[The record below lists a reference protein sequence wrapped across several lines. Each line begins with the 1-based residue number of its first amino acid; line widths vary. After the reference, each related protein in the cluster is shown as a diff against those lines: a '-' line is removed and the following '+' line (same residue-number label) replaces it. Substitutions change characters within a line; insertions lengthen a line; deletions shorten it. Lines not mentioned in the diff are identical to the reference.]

1 MSSAALPK
9 DEAGLMS
16 LRPDTDDYRQLFLRD
31 LPLMDTRAPTEF
43 ARGAFPA
50 AVSLPL
56 MTDDERARVGTCY
69 KQEGQAAAIALGHSL
84 VQGSVKAERLA
95 AWIAFARENPAGYL
109 YCFRGGLRS
118 QIVQQWLAEAG
129 VHYPRIRCG
138 YKAMR
143 QYLLEEL
150 ERCIDAAHIV
160 LVSGRTGSG
169 KTRVIQALSRSVD
182 LEGLANHRGST
193 FGALLSP
200 QPSQIDF
207 ENRLAIAL
215 MKRLAGDDKRVVLED
230 EGKLIGRLAL
240 PQSLRDRMQEAPL
253 LELDIPLE
261 ERVTVVLEDYV
272 VDLGQRYRD
281 AFGDTGP
288 QQHRERLQADL
299 ARTRKRL
306 GGERYQTVSSL
317 METAFDAQEGNGAI
331 DGHRAWITLLL
342 RDYYDPMYDYQMRQR
357 SGERLMVG
365 DREQV
370 ILQMSAVPH
379 R

>member
-342 RDYYDPMYDYQMRQR
+342 RDYYDPMYNYQMRQR

>member
-1 MSSAALPK
+1 M
-9 DEAGLMS
+9 
-16 LRPDTDDYRQLFLRD
+16 RPDTDDYRQLFLRD

-84 VQGSVKAERLA
+84 VQGSVKAQRLA
-95 AWIAFARENPAGYL
+95 AWIAFAQDNPEGYL

-118 QIVQQWLAEAG
+118 QIVQQWLAEVG
-129 VHYPRIRCG
+129 VHYPRITGG

-143 QYLLEEL
+143 QYLLAEL
-150 ERCIDAAHIV
+150 EHGIAAARIV

-200 QPSQIDF
+200 QPAQIDF

-215 MKRLAGDDKRVVLED
+215 IKRLAGDDKLVVLED

-240 PQSLRDRMQEAPL
+240 PQSLRDRMQDAPL

-281 AFGDTGP
+281 AFGNAGP
-288 QQHRERLQADL
+288 RHHRERLQADL

-306 GGERYQTVSSL
+306 GGDRYQAVSSL
-317 METAFDAQEGNGAI
+317 MSAAFDAQEANGALH
-331 DGHRAWITLLL
+331 GHREWIRLLL

-357 SGERLMVG
+357 SGKRLMVG

-370 ILQMSAVPH
+370 ILAGSGPIGT
-379 R
+379 

>member
-129 VHYPRIRCG
+129 VHYPRIRGG

>member
-1 MSSAALPK
+1 M
-9 DEAGLMS
+9 
-16 LRPDTDDYRQLFLRD
+16 RPDTDDYRQLFLGD
-31 LPLMDTRAPTEF
+31 VPLMDTRAPTEF

-56 MTDDERARVGTCY
+56 MTDEERARVGTCY
-69 KQEGQAAAIALGHSL
+69 KQDGQAAAIALGHSL

-95 AWIAFARENPAGYL
+95 AWSGFAQAHPGGYL

-118 QIVQQWLAEAG
+118 QIVQEWLAEAG
-129 VHYPRIRCG
+129 VHYPRIRGG

-143 QYLLEEL
+143 QYLLSEL
-150 ERCIDAAHIV
+150 ERCIAAARFV

-169 KTRVIQALSRSVD
+169 KTRVVHALSQAVD

-215 MKRLAGDDKRVVLED
+215 MKLLAVNDQPVILED
-230 EGKLIGRLAL
+230 EGRLIGRLAL
-240 PQSLRDRMQEAPL
+240 PQSLRDRMQDAPV
-253 LELDIPLE
+253 LELDMPLQ

-272 VDLGQRYRD
+272 LDLGQRYRESYGD
-281 AFGDTGP
+281 AGP
-288 QQHRERLQADL
+288 QRHRERLQADL

-306 GGERYQTVSSL
+306 GGARHQAVSGL
-317 METAFDAQEGNGAI
+317 MDAAFDAQAATQTP
-331 DGHRAWITLLL
+331 DGHREWIT
-342 RDYYDPMYDYQMRQR
+342 Q
-357 SGERLMVG
+357 
-365 DREQV
+365 
-370 ILQMSAVPH
+370 
-379 R
+379 

>member
-1 MSSAALPK
+1 LAALPK
-9 DEAGLMS
+9 DEAGLISM
-16 LRPDTDDYRQLFLRD
+16 RPDTDNYRQLFLND
-31 LPLMDTRAPTEF
+31 LPLMDTRAPGEF

-50 AVSLPL
+50 AVSQPL

-69 KQEGQAAAIALGHSL
+69 KKEGQDAAIALGHSL
-84 VQGSVKAERLA
+84 VQGSVKAQRLA
-95 AWIAFARENPAGYL
+95 AWVRFAQANPEGYL

-118 QIVQQWLAEAG
+118 QIVQQWLAEVG
-129 VHYPRIRCG
+129 VHYPRIRGG

-143 QYLLEEL
+143 QYLLAEL
-150 ERCIDAAHIV
+150 ERCIAAARVV

-169 KTRVIQALSRSVD
+169 KTRVIQALSRAID

-215 MKRLAGDDKRVVLED
+215 MKRLTGEDDLVILED
-230 EGKLIGRLAL
+230 EGRLIGRLSL
-240 PQSLRDRMQEAPL
+240 PQSLRERMQDAPR

-272 VDLGQRYRD
+272 VDLGQRYRE
-281 AFGDTGP
+281 AFGDAGP
-288 QQHRERLQADL
+288 QQHRERLQSDL
-299 ARTRKRL
+299 ARTQKRL
-306 GGERYQTVSSL
+306 GGSRYQTVSSL
-317 METAFDAQEGNGAI
+317 MQAAFDAQDDSGTL

-342 RDYYDPMYDYQMRQR
+342 RDYYDPMYDYQMSQR
-357 SGERLMVG
+357 SGRRLMTG

-370 ILQMSAVPH
+370 IRVASGTLDA
-379 R
+379 

>member
-1 MSSAALPK
+1 M
-9 DEAGLMS
+9 
-16 LRPDTDDYRQLFLRD
+16 RPDTDDYRQLFLD
-31 LPLMDTRAPTEF
+31 DVPLMDTRAPTEF

-50 AVSLPL
+50 AHSLPL

-69 KQEGQAAAIALGHSL
+69 KQKGQAAAIALGHFL
-84 VQGSVKAERLA
+84 VQGQVKARRLA
-95 AWIAFARENPAGYL
+95 AWTAFAEAHPGGYL

-118 QIVQQWLAEAG
+118 QIVQQWMAEAG
-129 VHYPRIRCG
+129 VHYPRIRGG

-143 QYLLEEL
+143 QYLLAEL
-150 ERCIDAAHIV
+150 EYCVAAARFV

-215 MKRLAGDDKRVVLED
+215 MKRLAGGDDPVILED

-240 PQSLRDRMQEAPL
+240 PRCLLERMQNAPL
-253 LELDIPLE
+253 YELEMPLE
-261 ERVTVVLEDYV
+261 ERATVLVEDYV
-272 VDLGQRYRD
+272 VDLGQQYRA
-281 AFGDTGP
+281 AFGEDGP
-288 QQHRERLQADL
+288 RHHRERLQADL
-299 ARTRKRL
+299 LRTRKRL
-306 GGERYQTVSSL
+306 GGERYQSVSSL
-317 METAFDAQEGNGAI
+317 MDAAFDQQEATGAL

-357 SGERLMVG
+357 AGQRLMTG
-365 DREQV
+365 NREQV
-370 ILQMSAVPH
+370 IHALNRTPRTQITRH